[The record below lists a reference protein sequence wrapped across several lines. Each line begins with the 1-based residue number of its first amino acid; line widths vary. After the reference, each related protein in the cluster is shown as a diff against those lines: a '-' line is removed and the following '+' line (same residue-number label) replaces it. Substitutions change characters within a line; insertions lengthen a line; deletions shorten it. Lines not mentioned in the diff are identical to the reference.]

1 MPAYESNPFS
11 PPAPVA
17 RATLRNSESG
27 ATLTDVPLLIDS
39 GADVT
44 LLPKASVD
52 FLGIPVSA
60 NSGYELTSFDGSA
73 SISQSIRAELIFQRK
88 IFRGEFLLTDQ
99 EVGFLGRDVINH
111 LSILLDGPRLIEACA
126 N

>member
-1 MPAYESNPFS
+1 MPAYESNFFS

-17 RATLRNSESG
+17 KVMLRNSESG
-27 ATLTDVPLLIDS
+27 ATLADVPLLIDS

-52 FLGIPVSA
+52 FLGISVSA
-60 NSGYELTSFDGSA
+60 NSGYELTGFDGSA
-73 SISQSIRAELIFQRK
+73 SISQSVRAEVVFQRK
-88 IFRGEFLLTDQ
+88 IFRGEFLLTNQ

-111 LSILLDGPRLIEACA
+111 LPVLLDGPRLNWEVL
-126 N
+126 

>member
-1 MPAYESNPFS
+1 MTAYESNFFS

-17 RATLRNSESG
+17 KVILRNSESG
-27 ATLTDVPLLIDS
+27 EILVDVLLLIDS

-44 LLPKASVD
+44 LLPKAAVD
-52 FLGIPVSA
+52 SLGISVSA

-73 SISQSIRAELIFQRK
+73 SISQSVRAELVFQRK

-99 EVGFLGRDVINH
+99 EVGFPGRDVINH
-111 LSILLDGPRLIEACA
+111 LQILLDGPRL
-126 N
+126 NWQVL

>member
-17 RATLRNSESG
+17 RVILRNSESG
-27 ATLTDVPLLIDS
+27 ATLADVPLLIDS

-44 LLPKASVD
+44 LLPKTSVD
-52 FLGIPVSA
+52 FLAISVSD
-60 NSGYELTSFDGSA
+60 NSGYELTGFDGSA
-73 SISQSIRAELIFQRK
+73 SISQSVRAEVVFQRK

-111 LSILLDGPRLIEACA
+111 LPVFLDGPRLNWEVL
-126 N
+126 